1 MTSKSLGKKTSDLK
15 EIAEL
20 CKSSGDPLRLE
31 VLRALK
37 TDSYS
42 VLELCDIFD
51 VKQSSMS
58 HHLKVLAT
66 ANAVTTR
73 REGNSIFYRRA
84 LPQQSKPSGR
94 LLQALYQSVDASK
107 LPDATSE
114 RIKKT
119 KSQRADLSRHFFD
132 KHASQFQEQQELI
145 AQYDQYADSAMD
157 LLLHIEPKE
166 NSTALEIGPG
176 QGEFLKELSP
186 LFKRVIA
193 LDISEKMLN
202 QAQAFST
209 KENLHNI
216 EFILGDTQKAANDG
230 ICVDHIACNM
240 VLHHVPSPADVFH
253 DCTSLLEVG
262 GTIVITDL
270 CRHDQSWAKDSCGDS
285 WLGFDPE
292 ELSEWANDAGLID
305 QESLYLGLRNGFQIQ
320 VRRFDKVAS

>member
-114 RIKKT
+114 R
-119 KSQRADLSRHFFD
+119 
-132 KHASQFQEQQELI
+132 
-145 AQYDQYADSAMD
+145 
-157 LLLHIEPKE
+157 
-166 NSTALEIGPG
+166 
-176 QGEFLKELSP
+176 
-186 LFKRVIA
+186 
-193 LDISEKMLN
+193 
-202 QAQAFST
+202 
-209 KENLHNI
+209 
-216 EFILGDTQKAANDG
+216 
-230 ICVDHIACNM
+230 
-240 VLHHVPSPADVFH
+240 
-253 DCTSLLEVG
+253 
-262 GTIVITDL
+262 
-270 CRHDQSWAKDSCGDS
+270 
-285 WLGFDPE
+285 
-292 ELSEWANDAGLID
+292 
-305 QESLYLGLRNGFQIQ
+305 
-320 VRRFDKVAS
+320 